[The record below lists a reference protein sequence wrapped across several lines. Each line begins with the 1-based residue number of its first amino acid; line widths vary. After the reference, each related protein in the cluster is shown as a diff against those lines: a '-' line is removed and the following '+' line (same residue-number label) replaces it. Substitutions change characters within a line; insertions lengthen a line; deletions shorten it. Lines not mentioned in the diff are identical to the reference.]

1 MVVGDRRKI
10 NSSRRQSNRHIS
22 TTGGIV
28 MAWFGVLPDSG
39 DEAFSMWAYFA
50 GLTVVVGVSAVFW
63 GQLEDQFSSAKGI
76 LSGLGGKK

>member
-1 MVVGDRRKI
+1 
-10 NSSRRQSNRHIS
+10 
-22 TTGGIV
+22 
-28 MAWFGVLPDSG
+28 MAWFGVLPDTG

-50 GLTVVVGVSAVFW
+50 GLTVVVGVSALFW